1 MQTPA
6 NAPATETVVL
16 VHGIWMSSLEL
27 LLLARRLRRC
37 GYRTLRFRYRSLRRP
52 LRHNAAHL
60 ARRVRQLP
68 AGQIHLVGH
77 SLGGLVV
84 LQALQDH
91 PDLITGRIVLLGS
104 PVKGSAVALHIY
116 GRRLLR
122 WIIGRSGEQ
131 GLLGGGPRWGSWQSL
146 GVIAGTRSLG
156 IGRLLGGL
164 SSVNDGVVNLEETIL
179 EGAQDGI
186 VVESTHMGL
195 LTSRRVASQVCAF
208 LNHGHFDADGPTV
221 DREITRRT

>member
-1 MQTPA
+1 MTADNASAPQT
-6 NAPATETVVL
+6 VIL

-27 LLLARRLRRC
+27 VLLAWRLRRC

-52 LRHNAAHL
+52 VRHNAACL

-91 PDLITGRIVLLGS
+91 PDLITGRLVLLGS
-104 PVKGSAVALHIY
+104 PVGGSAVA
-116 GRRLLR
+116 RRIDARRVLR
-122 WIIGRSGEQ
+122 WLIGRSGEH
-131 GLLGGGPRWGSWQSL
+131 GLLGGGPRWGGWQSL
-146 GVIAGTRSLG
+146 GVIAGNRSLG
-156 IGRLLGGL
+156 IGRLMGGL
-164 SSVNDGVVNLEETIL
+164 GAVNDGVVNLEETTID
-179 EGAQDGI
+179 GAQDSI

-195 LTSRRVASQVCAF
+195 LVSRRVASQVCAF
-208 LNHGHFDADGPTV
+208 LKHGRFDADGPAA
-221 DREITRRT
+221 

>member
-1 MQTPA
+1 MTPD
-6 NAPATETVVL
+6 NPAASETVVL

-27 LLLARRLRRC
+27 VLLARRLRRC

-52 LRHNAAHL
+52 VRHNAACL

-68 AGQIHLVGH
+68 ADQVHLVGH

-91 PDLITGRIVLLGS
+91 PGLVTGRIVLLGS
-104 PVKGSAVALHIY
+104 PVGGSAVA
-116 GRRLLR
+116 RRIHGHRWLR
-122 WIIGRSGEQ
+122 WLIGCSGEQ
-131 GLLGGGPRWGSWQSL
+131 GLLGGGRRWQGRQSL
-146 GVIAGTRSLG
+146 GVVAGRRSLG

-164 SSVNDGVVNLEETIL
+164 SGVNDGVVNLEETTL
-179 EGAQDGI
+179 EGARDDI

-195 LTSRRVASQVCAF
+195 LTSRLVASQVCAF
-208 LNHGHFDADGPTV
+208 LKHGRFDADAHAT
-221 DREITRRT
+221 